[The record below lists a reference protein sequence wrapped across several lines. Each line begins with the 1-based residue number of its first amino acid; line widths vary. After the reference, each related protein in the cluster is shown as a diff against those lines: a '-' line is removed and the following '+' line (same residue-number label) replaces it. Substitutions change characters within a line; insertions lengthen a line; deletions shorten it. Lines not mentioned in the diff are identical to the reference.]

1 MPRRGGGGWWWV
13 VRCQPLLE
21 HDRCVPTN
29 VRVRGWW
36 WWWWVA
42 QPIAEAAQ
50 CEEQARV
57 EEELMPQLL
66 RAAGLPDELCD
77 PARLAAHNP
86 FALSRS

>member
-1 MPRRGGGGWWWV
+1 VG
-13 VRCQPLLE
+13 
-21 HDRCVPTN
+21 DRCASTN
-29 VRVRGWW
+29 VHVRVRVG
-36 WWWWVA
+36 A

-57 EEELMPQLL
+57 EEQLMPQLL

-86 FALSRS
+86 FALGGS